1 MSRGGRGR
9 GRGRGDSKFPTFE
22 GQIQFASAPPPLFP
36 NYEMPPPPEIN
47 NEEEQFLDMCRDFQ
61 QRLKDSVYYLDED
74 ESTTFF
80 HQYSDRFRKKKLTKD
95 IKTIPAEN
103 LSLFPEELHKIKDPT
118 KRIVRKKIKKDITSK
133 LFDALEKEEDK
144 ENKPDVNKLMVD
156 EDDTIENNIVEDDEE
171 DEEENDYIEDH
182 YAEEDDIEDDM
193 NDEDTY
199 E

>member
-9 GRGRGDSKFPTFE
+9 GRGRSDSKFPTFE

-47 NEEEQFLDMCRDFQ
+47 DEEDEFLDMYRDFQ
-61 QRLKDSVYYLDED
+61 QKLKDSVYYLDENK
-74 ESTTFF
+74 TTTMF
-80 HQYSDRFRKKKLTKD
+80 HQYSDRFRKKKITKD
-95 IKTIPAEN
+95 IKTIPADN
-103 LSLFPEELHKIKDPT
+103 LALFPEELHKIKDPN
-118 KRIVRKKIKKDITSK
+118 KRITKKKIKKDITSK
-133 LFDALEKEEDK
+133 LFDVLEKEESK
-144 ENKPDVNKLMVD
+144 ENKPDINKLMVD
-156 EDDTIENNIVEDDEE
+156 EEDNLENDIPEDDEE

>member
-1 MSRGGRGR
+1 
-9 GRGRGDSKFPTFE
+9 
-22 GQIQFASAPPPLFP
+22 
-36 NYEMPPPPEIN
+36 MPPPPEIN